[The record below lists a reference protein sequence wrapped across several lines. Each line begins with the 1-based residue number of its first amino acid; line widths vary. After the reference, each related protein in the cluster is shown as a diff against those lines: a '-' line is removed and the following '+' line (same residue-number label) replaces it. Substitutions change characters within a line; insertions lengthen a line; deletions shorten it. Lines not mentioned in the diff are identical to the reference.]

1 MGTVQNLTT
10 LAPQITTDEDAF
22 IYAHQLV
29 SFSVLPMTLTSAIDL
44 GIFDIIAKAGP
55 GASLSPGEIAA
66 QLPTKNPEAA
76 SMLDRMMR
84 LLASYSV
91 LTCTVEARDDGGVE
105 RKYGAA
111 PVVKYL
117 AKNEDGVSI
126 AAMAMHQDRVFMESW
141 YYLKDAVLN
150 GGIPFI
156 KAHGMGAFEY
166 LGTDPRANKVYNE
179 GVKNYSTILTK
190 KILETYKGFDDLKVL
205 VDVGGGVGGTLKM
218 ILQKHPHIK
227 GINFDLPHVISEAE
241 PIPGVEHVTGDIF
254 ESVPSGDG
262 ILMKW
267 FLNTWS
273 DEDCIQILR
282 NCWKALPEDGKVII
296 MNSMIPVDPKPI
308 MANQEAILLDLI
320 LMAKYPGG
328 KERTENEFHSLA
340 KRAGFSG
347 SEIIYGFA
355 NNCMIEFYK

>member
-1 MGTVQNLTT
+1 MDPVQNLTT

-126 AAMAMHQDRVFMESW
+126 AAMALNQDRVFMESW

-179 GVKNYSTILTK
+179 GVNNYSTILTK

-218 ILQKHPHIK
+218 ILQKHSHIK
-227 GINFDLPHVISEAE
+227 GINIDLPHVISEAE

-254 ESVPSGDG
+254 ECVPSGDG
-262 ILMKW
+262 ILIK
-267 FLNTWS
+267 
-273 DEDCIQILR
+273 ILR